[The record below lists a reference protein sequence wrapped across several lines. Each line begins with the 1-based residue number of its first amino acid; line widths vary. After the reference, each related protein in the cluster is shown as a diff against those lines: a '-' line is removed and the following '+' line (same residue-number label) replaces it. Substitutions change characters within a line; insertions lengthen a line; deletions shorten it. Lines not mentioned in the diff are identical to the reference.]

1 MCKGSSAAGGE
12 GLFFPTLSPLCGPPP
27 LTQGRRIQTRLGD
40 ACKRASHT
48 RKSLLEKA
56 YLKICI
62 SSPITEVSF
71 ALSSKQ
77 KTEMRNHLCFLI
89 IKFVQYNYQSFF
101 CLLFFSKKSRSK
113 KSRSVFFICVCE
125 AAFGGFAI
133 AGIHILACAIHSF
146 YDVIKRD
153 LA

>member
-1 MCKGSSAAGGE
+1 MKYKTYNTKIRS
-12 GLFFPTLSPLCGPPP
+12 
-27 LTQGRRIQTRLGD
+27 RR
-40 ACKRASHT
+40 
-48 RKSLLEKA
+48 LLIFIIKLA
-56 YLKICI
+56 Q
-62 SSPITEVSF
+62 PITEVSVAF
-71 ALSSKQ
+71 LALS
-77 KTEMRNHLCFLI
+77 
-89 IKFVQYNYQSFF
+89 VQRLENLTKLPDNQSFF
-101 CLLFFSKKSRSK
+101 CLLFFSK